1 MSDTNFDTD
10 SALTAFQARKAL
22 LEVAQSEALKEEYSL
37 VSEAC
42 TPEDLQYII
51 ELAWRHQFD
60 DDRSAFKR
68 DIAQLQVQVSE
79 RAMDIS

>member
-42 TPEDLQYII
+42 TPEDLQYI
-51 ELAWRHQFD
+51 
-60 DDRSAFKR
+60 DRTRVAASVRRRPFG
-68 DIAQLQVQVSE
+68 L
-79 RAMDIS
+79 